1 MNTHLKTKGE
11 FKKKYGIRY
20 CPNDF
25 RLEVEIWVKKQLEQT
40 KIEKEIRKMNEKL
53 ETMNL

>member
-1 MNTHLKTKGE
+1 MEYRIVLYDESNLIDIMNTYLKTKGE

-25 RLEVEIWVKKQLEQT
+25 RLEVEI
-40 KIEKEIRKMNEKL
+40 
-53 ETMNL
+53 